1 MNSVVALPTCHSDQ
15 TMSLKRIFRTIVITI
30 FVFLVVFYYQ
40 AYTLYNRSV
49 VAQKWVTHTNV
60 IINRLG
66 NVYADIWQLQGEHR
80 QTYNPESRLEI
91 KRDVQANLESLHILV
106 KDNAEQKR
114 RLEQLSGFIHSKF
127 ELLEKAD
134 KKGANAA
141 RLVVLDDSIKRAI
154 GLLIR
159 VENNLLTSRTESYE
173 YYSEQRFFFSLAS
186 FSLLG
191 LFLFISLYQIYK
203 NLVKRNEA
211 ERLVLAHEA
220 KYKRLIESSQFTTA
234 IIGKDRKVAFV
245 SSNIEQLTGIS
256 KDELLNEEINV
267 PVPSIDEWKRDP
279 KPFVD
284 MELKIQH
291 RTQGGKWIA
300 YRVFPLYTEQGE
312 IEEQQIVAWDIN
324 NERQMK
330 EELTQMNYL
339 REQQQKL
346 LQDIIDN
353 IPSAVY
359 IKDRNSKYVIVNKK
373 FCEIWNLRP
382 EEILGHRDV
391 DVFVDQ
397 MRRDN
402 YQMADKQVLQYK
414 SMVTLEDTMV
424 HDGQIDHY
432 WIIKF
437 PLLDERGDVQNIC
450 GLATDITERKE
461 SEFKLL
467 KATRAAESARVAQEA
482 FLANM
487 SHEIRTPMNGIMGMS
502 NLLLSTTQTSEQ
514 KEYAESILESAR
526 HLLAIINDIL
536 DFSKIKAGKFHLE
549 NIPFKPR
556 HVVKKA
562 IYPLQF
568 KADEKMVRLRLEL
581 EDQLPEVVVGD
592 PLRLQQIII
601 NLVGNALK
609 FTEKGSVLITVR
621 CREASAGHCLVEIL
635 IKDTGIG
642 IAPEKQQ
649 MIFESFTQ
657 NNVNTSRKY
666 GGTGL
671 GLAIVKQLVE
681 MQKGRVWVESVPGEG
696 STFGFSIPYKIG
708 TLQANAETAN
718 PAYST
723 AGDSKL
729 LTGIKVL
736 VAEDNLINQKVVNIT
751 LLKQGA
757 DVFITN
763 NGRQAI
769 EALSMQSFDVILMDL
784 QMPEVDGYQAT
795 RIIRK
800 EINNTIPIVAM
811 TADALK
817 GEAEKCFE
825 AGMNGYISKPFE
837 PKELYQEIIR
847 LTKKNNIMSQD
858 NAARPPVDLSYLYE
872 LSGHDPVY
880 ISEVLDLFLGTMGDG
895 LEQLEHLV
903 RETDDWDGIYRQA
916 HFLKSS
922 VSVVQVRDM
931 FENLA
936 RIENAA
942 QKQQDKE
949 GIIKILETIL
959 DVYKEAHPVLI
970 AEKANH
976 KSGKI

>member
-1 MNSVVALPTCHSDQ
+1 
-15 TMSLKRIFRTIVITI
+15 MSLKRIFRTIVITI

-40 AYTLYNRSV
+40 AYTLYKRSV
-49 VAQKWVTHTNV
+49 MAQKWVTHTNV
-60 IINRLG
+60 VINRLG
-66 NVYADIWQLQGEHR
+66 NIYADIWELQGEHKQVPNKSVSLQMQNDIR
-80 QTYNPESRLEI
+80 T
-91 KRDVQANLESLHILV
+91 NLESLATLLH
-106 KDNAEQKR
+106 DNAEQRKR
-114 RLEQLSGFIHSKF
+114 LDQLSGFVYSKF
-127 ELLEKAD
+127 DLLDKAD
-134 KKGANAA
+134 KKENQMA
-141 RLVVLDDSIKRAI
+141 RLMVLDDSIKSTI
-154 GLLIR
+154 GILIR
-159 VENNLLTSRTESYE
+159 VENNLLSSRTESYE
-173 YYSEQRFFFSLAS
+173 YYSERRFLFSLVS

-234 IIGKDRKVAFV
+234 IIGKDRKVEFV
-245 SSNIEQLTGIS
+245 SSNIEQLTGIR
-256 KDELLNEEINV
+256 KEELQNEEINV

-291 RTQGGKWIA
+291 RTQGEKWIA

-324 NERQMK
+324 NEKQMK
-330 EELTQMNYL
+330 EELSQMNYL

-359 IKDRNSKYVIVNKK
+359 IKDRTGKYVIVNKK
-373 FCEIWNLRP
+373 FCEIWNRRS
-382 EEILGHRDV
+382 EDILGHRDI
-391 DVFVDQ
+391 DVFNDQ

-402 YQMADKQVLQYK
+402 YHVADKQVLQYK

-581 EDQLPEVVVGD
+581 EDGLPEVVVGD

-609 FTEKGSVLITVR
+609 FTEKGSVQVTVR
-621 CREASAGHCLVEIL
+621 CKDTSPGHCIMDVLVT
-635 IKDTGIG
+635 DTGIG

-681 MQKGRVWVESVPGEG
+681 MQKGKVWVESVPGEG
-696 STFGFSIPYKIG
+696 STFGFSIPYKTGKMPESTEAIRP
-708 TLQANAETAN
+708 ANIT
-718 PAYST
+718 
-723 AGDSKL
+723 GDHKL
-729 LTGIKVL
+729 LTDIKVL

-757 DVFITN
+757 DVFIAG
-763 NGRQAI
+763 NGKLAI
-769 EALSMQSFDVILMDL
+769 EALKAQPFDVILMDL

-858 NAARPPVDLSYLYE
+858 NTSRPPVDLSYLFE

-895 LEQLEHLV
+895 LDQLEHMI
-903 RETDDWDGIYRQA
+903 RETNDWDGIYRQA

-931 FENLA
+931 FDNLA

-942 QKQQDKE
+942 QKQEDKE
-949 GIIKILETIL
+949 GIIKILDDIL
-959 DVYKEAHPVLI
+959 EVYAEAHPMLL
-970 AEKANH
+970 AEKARH